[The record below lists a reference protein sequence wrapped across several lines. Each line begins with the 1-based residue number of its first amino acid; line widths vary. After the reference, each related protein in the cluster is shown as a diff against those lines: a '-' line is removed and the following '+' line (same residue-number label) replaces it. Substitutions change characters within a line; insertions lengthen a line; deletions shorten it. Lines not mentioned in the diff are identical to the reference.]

1 MKYEYKVIEV
11 FEDINNQNEIQ
22 NKCDKMGEDGWELV
36 NFQSYILFGTTSG
49 FVLIFKREKKEE
61 K

>member
-11 FEDINNQNEIQ
+11 FENINNQNEIQ

-49 FVLIFKREKKEE
+49 FVLIFKREK
-61 K
+61 